1 MHAVRS
7 ACTATGGYR
16 LFSRHRRLRLALAV
30 QAILLAGQALAQ
42 THEVPAVP
50 SRPADNGAHGI
61 EHARQ
66 LRQSG
71 RLTEALLQYEHVLAR
86 EPGNADAY
94 RERVLTLA
102 DLGNSQLALELM
114 RQRQPLFPLHERER
128 IEGDRIARGVV
139 WGATPPV
146 DPAQPHA
153 ESAQALAELRRL
165 QRDDPRKT
173 TWEATRLRVD
183 ALLAL
188 NHLQRHQDVVDGYQ
202 ALLDDAIDVPVYAL
216 TAVGDSLLALQ
227 RPADAIAVL
236 DRVHAH
242 DPQATQPRIL
252 LGYAWMERE
261 RFDVGL
267 PYFESLAASQLA
279 WPRVEGAK
287 SGYENWDKYSADV
300 NLALAHAFANDTA
313 AAERELQAL
322 ADVGPHNAGLQSTLG
337 AVQAMRLRPEAAMQ
351 RYDMALTLDP
361 DLRDARAGQAD
372 AWLALDRPDRARAA
386 YDALRATYPNDA
398 RLDRLG
404 TELDRYRGWQVRV
417 NAGRGRSD
425 PRAGGTS
432 ASPLG
437 SRDGAFGLRV
447 ESPLLGERWRIG
459 VDARDDWADFQGERV
474 RYRALGAGASYR
486 YGRLGASA
494 YVSRAQDDFD
504 RGATGLD
511 LRADWRWN
519 DAWTSRVGYLRNDP
533 DASLQARR
541 SGITADSVVLGSTW
555 TPSDYTYLDLRA
567 TRYRYEDGNRRDALG
582 ADLSQRLF
590 SRPHLTVEGLLGG
603 STSRASRGDEVPY
616 FNPERD
622 ASAAVGLR
630 AEHITW
636 RRYERAFRQRFEAS
650 VGPYWQQ
657 DFGTHWVP
665 ALGYRHI
672 WDLATGSRLE
682 YGIDWSRPVYD
693 GNRENRVGFDM
704 TYRWGTAP

>member
-1 MHAVRS
+1 
-7 ACTATGGYR
+7 
-16 LFSRHRRLRLALAV
+16 LFSKHCRLRLVLAV
-30 QAILLAGQALAQ
+30 QATLFAGHALAQ
-42 THEVPAVP
+42 THDAHAGTAQ
-50 SRPADNGAHGI
+50 ADGTGAYGI
-61 EHARQ
+61 AHARE
-66 LRQSG
+66 LRDAG
-71 RLTEALLQYEHVLAR
+71 RLTEALLQYEYVLTR

-114 RQRQPLFPLHERER
+114 RQRQALFPLHERER
-128 IEGDRIARGVV
+128 IDGDRIARGVV

-153 ESAQALAELRRL
+153 ESAQALADLRQL
-165 QRDDPRKT
+165 QQDDPRET

-188 NHLQRHQDVVDGYQ
+188 NHVQRHQDVVDGYQ
-202 ALLDDAIDVPVYAL
+202 ALLDDSIDVPVYAL

-227 RPADAIAVL
+227 RPEEATAVL
-236 DRVHAH
+236 ERVHAH
-242 DPQATQPRIL
+242 DPQAAQPRIL

-261 RFDVGL
+261 RFDVAL
-267 PYFESLAASQLA
+267 PYFENLAASQLA

-300 NLALAHAFANDTA
+300 NLALAHGFANDTA
-313 AAERELQAL
+313 TAERELQAL

-337 AVQAMRLRPEAAMQ
+337 GVQAMRLRPQAAMQ

-361 DLRDARAGQAD
+361 DLREARLGQTD
-372 AWLALDRPDRARAA
+372 AWLALDQADRARAS
-386 YDALRATYPNDA
+386 YDALRTIYPDDV

-417 NAGRGRSD
+417 NAGRGRSE
-425 PRAGGTS
+425 PHAGGTS

-437 SRDGAFGLRV
+437 SRDGAFGFRV

-494 YVSRAQDDFD
+494 YVTRARDDYD

-541 SGITADSVVLGSTW
+541 FGITADSVVLGSTW

-582 ADLSQRLF
+582 ADLSQRVF
-590 SRPHLTVEGLLGG
+590 SRPHLTVEGLLGA
-603 STSRASRGDEVPY
+603 SASRASRGDEVPY

-636 RRYERAFRQRFEAS
+636 RRYERAFRQRFEAT

-657 DFGTHWVP
+657 DYGTHWVP

-693 GNRENRVGFDM
+693 GNREDRVGFDM